1 MLRKRHSSSHPM
13 TDRGEECSHVETSIN
28 RLAEY
33 STHLQGAAIFLW
45 LVFYIIAF
53 FDERNIGLKS
63 SSSHIEFTDALDLS
77 AFDHCVDEIP
87 SPGPQANNDLKTFW
101 FSQYPE
107 SISDEVIRNL
117 VQTLTGLH
125 TGAKSYYAQNKSFKR
140 CQGGG
145 QTVACMQVSVVLLS
159 VIHSLDLPGCFL
171 KLIYSPFA
179 RSIHCLASKRKN

>member
-1 MLRKRHSSSHPM
+1 M
-13 TDRGEECSHVETSIN
+13 TDRGQEGTHVDTSSS
-28 RLAEY
+28 RLTEY
-33 STHLQGAAIFLW
+33 STHIQGAAIFLW
-45 LVFYIIAF
+45 LIFYMIAF

-63 SSSHIEFTDALDLS
+63 SSSLVEYTDVLDLS
-77 AFDHCVDEIP
+77 AFEYCVEEIP
-87 SPGPQANNDLKTFW
+87 SPGPQPSNDLKTFW

-145 QTVACMQVSVVLLS
+145 QTVACMQVSVAALS
-159 VIHSLDLPGCFL
+159 VIDSPRSAWMLSQSNFFSL
-171 KLIYSPFA
+171 
-179 RSIHCLASKRKN
+179 R